1 MILTDPLSIGQLTLL
16 GRVMLAPMAG
26 VTAWPTR
33 LLCREMGCAFAVTE
47 MVSVKSILYSPDMPA
62 VLDLLER
69 GDEEGP
75 LALQLFGAEP
85 SDFSGAIALLNDR
98 GRLAAFDAVDINMG
112 CPAQKITRSG
122 AGSALLL
129 DLPRAARIVAA
140 TVRAV
145 ESTHP
150 AMPVT
155 VKTRLGWGAGD
166 RSAVRLAR
174 MAWDEGAAAVTVHGR
189 TRDQQYSGDADLEG
203 VAAVKAAVSIP
214 VIGNGDVASR
224 ADAERMIRET
234 HCDGVMIGRS
244 AIGNPWVFSRV
255 LHSEAVEPTAAERL
269 AMALRHARIQC
280 AWRGGQRGMVELRG
294 QLGWYMKGLPGA
306 ATWRASV
313 YGLGCVGALEAF
325 IKTIGTNTNTSTNA
339 GGMNDGRRKEQAD
352 YIGGRTSQAGE

>member
-1 MILTDPLSIGQLTLL
+1 MLTDPLSIGRLTLS
-16 GRVMLAPMAG
+16 GRVVLAPMAG
-26 VTAWPTR
+26 ITAWPTR
-33 LLCREMGCAFAVTE
+33 LLCRGMGCALASTE

-62 VLDLLER
+62 VLNLLER

-85 SDFSGAIALLNDR
+85 DDFSGAITLLNDR
-98 GRLAAFDAVDINMG
+98 GHFGHSTAFDAVDINMG
-112 CPAQKITRSG
+112 CPAPKITRSG

-129 DLPRAARIVAA
+129 DLPRAAQIVAA

-145 ESTHP
+145 ESAHP

-174 MAWDEGAAAVTVHGR
+174 MAWDEGAAAITVHGR

-203 VAAVKAAVSIP
+203 VAAVKAAVPIP

-224 ADAERMIRET
+224 ADAERMMRET
-234 HCDGVMIGRS
+234 HCDGVMIGRA
-244 AIGNPWVFSRV
+244 AIGDPWVFSRV
-255 LHSEAVEPTAAERL
+255 LHNEAVEPTAAERL
-269 AMALRHARIQC
+269 SMALRHARIQC

-306 ATWRASV
+306 ALWRASV
-313 YGLGCVGALEAF
+313 HGLGCVGALEAL
-325 IKTIGTNTNTSTNA
+325 ISKTLDS
-339 GGMNDGRRKEQAD
+339 KHFEQTQTREA
-352 YIGGRTSQAGE
+352 